1 MDFEKAFDRGEFLEI
16 VSASERVQTS
26 RERLILGI
34 SLFKLGRNSEALTV
48 LKEIEEEIEHLV
60 KALYYLARIHSQR
73 DDHDA
78 AELALIRYAAFHPDD
93 DEARDILERPGSAEK
108 EEGMVSE
115 PSAELARIYAQ
126 QGHYEDALN
135 IFADLLKTSADDPAL
150 KEEALKVQN
159 RYLLKSLEQWLERL
173 KK

>member
-16 VSASERVQTS
+16 ASASDRVRTS

-34 SLFKLGRNSEALTV
+34 SLFKLGRNSEAMSV

-60 KALYYLARIHSQR
+60 KALYYMARIHSRQ
-73 DDHDA
+73 HEYDA
-78 AELALIRYAAFHPDD
+78 AELALIRYTAFYPDD
-93 DEARDILERPGSAEK
+93 DEARDILERPDEN

-126 QGHYEDALN
+126 QGHYEEALN
-135 IFADLLKTSADDPAL
+135 IFADLLKTSAQDPEL
-150 KEEALKVQN
+150 KKEALKVQD

>member
-1 MDFEKAFDRGEFLEI
+1 MDFEKAFDAGEFLEI
-16 VSASERVQTS
+16 VSASDRVQTS
-26 RERLILGI
+26 REKLILGI
-34 SLFKLGRNSEALTV
+34 SLFKLGRNSEAMRV

-60 KALYYLARIHSQR
+60 KALYCMARIHSRQG
-73 DDHDA
+73 DYDA
-78 AELALIRYAAFHPDD
+78 AELALMRYAAFYPDD
-93 DEARDILERPGSAEK
+93 DEARDILERPGEK

-126 QGHYEDALN
+126 QGHYEESLN
-135 IFADLLKTSADDPAL
+135 IFADLLKTSADDPEL
-150 KEEALKVQN
+150 KKEAFKVQD